1 MYTCTVWHSTSSIGV
16 PKCRLRP
23 HQFQWFSVIS
33 PDRYPLGFLTI
44 DPKLCPPV
52 IKHGVLDN
60 PRFYFDDFNLHVV
73 WGCVGISQLA
83 MFDYWRI
90 MHVNFNIFNSLL
102 NHQKARFAHKP
113 CSQRQ
118 YFNRSFRRHWSTH
131 HTKNAPRL
139 WSWDHETESTEIS
152 CLRRKVP
159 VFLWQQGIRILPP
172 HSGLVGWN
180 DVEKC
185 ESSIFMFPTYAETQL
200 LYLHSNANNYEKNKE
215 DVR

>member
-1 MYTCTVWHSTSSIGV
+1 M
-16 PKCRLRP
+16 PKCHRCP
-23 HQFQWFSVIS
+23 HQFQSFSVIS

-44 DPKLCPPV
+44 DQKLCPWRST
-52 IKHGVLDN
+52 ILLR
-60 PRFYFDDFNLHVV
+60 RFKPPCSLGMCGD
-73 WGCVGISQLA
+73 CPAI
-83 MFDYWRI
+83 FDYWRI
-90 MHVNFNIFNSLL
+90 MHVNFNIFNPLF

-180 DVEKC
+180 DVEK
-185 ESSIFMFPTYAETQL
+185 L
-200 LYLHSNANNYEKNKE
+200 
-215 DVR
+215 